1 MQAAV
6 AAVLVVAG
14 VVRFGAIDGGVQ
26 DEAEPM
32 MRCFSGLVGRDWQ
45 TSLGFGS
52 S

>member
-6 AAVLVVAG
+6 AAVLAVAVG
-14 VVRFGAIDGGVQ
+14 VRFGAIDDGVQ

-32 MRCFSGLVGRDWQ
+32 MMCFSGLGGRDWQ
-45 TSLGFGS
+45 TRQDFGS